1 MLSTNNTQKEAEEKY
16 IYERKIYRPVHMK
29 NVHTNLKFLE
39 HETWTIKYHYR
50 EKTTDLDDDIFTDG
64 M

>member
-1 MLSTNNTQKEAEEKY
+1 
-16 IYERKIYRPVHMK
+16 MK

-50 EKTTDLDDDIFTDG
+50 EKTTDLDDDIFTDD